1 MKKAFAILSA
11 AAVIATVTSCTS
23 DKDRYINLSTGKAIE
38 VEKDNVTG
46 AMVDKTTKE
55 PVYIYVDTKS
65 KDTIYGKTGE
75 VINGHV
81 VLGSDKQYVYDN
93 DIKVDVDANSVEY
106 KDGDQKVEIEKDG
119 DIKIKDGDNKVKID
133 GKTGKRKVKKDD

>member
-11 AAVIATVTSCTS
+11 AAVIATISSCTS

-55 PVYIYVDTKS
+55 PVYIYVDTRS
-65 KDTIYGKTGE
+65 NDTIYGKTGE

-81 VLGSDKQYVYDN
+81 VMGSDKQYVYDN
-93 DIKVDVDANSVEY
+93 DIKVDLDANSVEY

-119 DIKIKDGDNKVKID
+119 DIKIKTGDKKVKID
-133 GKTGKRKVKKDD
+133 GKTGKKKKKND

>member
-1 MKKAFAILSA
+1 MKKVFAVLSA
-11 AAVIATVTSCTS
+11 AVFVISSCTS
-23 DKDRYINLSTGKAIE
+23 DKDRYINLTTGKAIE

-46 AMVDKTTKE
+46 AMVDKSTKE
-55 PVYIYVDTKS
+55 PIYIYVDTKT

-81 VLGSDKQYVYDN
+81 VLGNDKEYVYD
-93 DIKVDVDANSVEY
+93 DDVKVDVDPNSVEY

-119 DIKIKDGDNKVKID
+119 DIKIKDGDSKVKID
-133 GKTGKRKVKKDD
+133 GETGERKVKKDD

>member
-1 MKKAFAILSA
+1 MKKVFAVLSA
-11 AAVIATVTSCTS
+11 TVFIISSCTS

-46 AMVDKTTKE
+46 AMVDKSTKE
-55 PVYIYVDTKS
+55 PIYIYVDTKT

-81 VLGSDKQYVYDN
+81 VLGNDKEYVYD
-93 DIKVDVDANSVEY
+93 DDVKVDVDPNSVEY

-119 DIKIKDGDNKVKID
+119 DIKIKDGDSKVKID
-133 GKTGKRKVKKDD
+133 GETGERKVKKDD

>member
-1 MKKAFAILSA
+1 MKKVFAVLSA
-11 AAVIATVTSCTS
+11 AVFIISSCTS

-46 AMVDKTTKE
+46 AMVDKSTKE
-55 PVYIYVDTKS
+55 PIYIYVDTKT

-81 VLGSDKQYVYDN
+81 VLGNDKEYVYD
-93 DIKVDVDANSVEY
+93 DDVKVDVDPNSVEY

-119 DIKIKDGDNKVKID
+119 DIKIKDGDSKVKID
-133 GKTGKRKVKKDD
+133 GETGERKVKKDD